1 MFLRSFTTGKT
12 RMAALTLTLAL
23 GAGLLAGPLAGE
35 AAAGLTP
42 KGQTSKADAMNPESD
57 AADIIL
63 PMPGGVTMA
72 FRAVAVDANGFL
84 WDKTVRPGTSD
95 AADSRGFY
103 DGRYTTGISAP
114 FSAADVPAS
123 WKKGTPPDSK
133 FFYLIAKYEVTRL
146 QWRAVM
152 DENADTKTPKPDDA
166 LPVTD
171 ITWFDAVNFTQRWT
185 DWLLKNSPDALPSF
199 KGDSRNTA
207 FVRLPTE
214 VEWEY
219 AARGGQNVPSQT
231 FRDDF
236 FPMAD
241 GTQIRDY
248 AVYQV
253 EKTSHGAENIAK
265 VGSRRPNPLGLY
277 DTAGN
282 AAEMTIDMFRFSV
295 GGRLLGSAG
304 GFVRKGGSFLSGVEE
319 ITPGRR
325 EEIPFFQKNG
335 AFKSRD
341 LGFRP
346 VISGINT
353 PGGSRPSEL
362 LAEYK
367 KAGTTDTQSAP
378 QSGQRVT
385 PAAAS
390 TPEAELDRLIAD
402 AQNEGIRKNLLALKS
417 SIKERSIIQ
426 ERGRQAE
433 IIARLTSCVSYLESL
448 RNYNF
453 RLNMVAYL
461 EQQIKNNTTMGEKER
476 ERLAKTQ
483 HHTLETV
490 QETSKKTLA
499 SYRATLEDIADAP
512 DDLVDRSLK
521 SLASDYGKGK
531 DMFSRRSLNNLMII
545 REHCSLLRQ
554 HRKLTDSDIQADI
567 KKSDKLLD

>member
-1 MFLRSFTTGKT
+1 MFLKSFTTGKT

-282 AAEMTIDMFRFSV
+282 AAEMTIDMF
-295 GGRLLGSAG
+295 
-304 GFVRKGGSFLSGVEE
+304 
-319 ITPGRR
+319 I
-325 EEIPFFQKNG
+325 
-335 AFKSRD
+335 SR
-341 LGFRP
+341 
-346 VISGINT
+346 
-353 PGGSRPSEL
+353 
-362 LAEYK
+362 
-367 KAGTTDTQSAP
+367 
-378 QSGQRVT
+378 
-385 PAAAS
+385 AAAGAHEPFS
-390 TPEAELDRLIAD
+390 MRP
-402 AQNEGIRKNLLALKS
+402 IRRFRNPFVCKCSKNS
-417 SIKERSIIQ
+417 
-426 ERGRQAE
+426 
-433 IIARLTSCVSYLESL
+433 
-448 RNYNF
+448 F
-453 RLNMVAYL
+453 
-461 EQQIKNNTTMGEKER
+461 MGGN
-476 ERLAKTQ
+476 
-483 HHTLETV
+483 
-490 QETSKKTLA
+490 SPP
-499 SYRATLEDIADAP
+499 S
-512 DDLVDRSLK
+512 
-521 SLASDYGKGK
+521 
-531 DMFSRRSLNNLMII
+531 
-545 REHCSLLRQ
+545 
-554 HRKLTDSDIQADI
+554 
-567 KKSDKLLD
+567 

>member
-1 MFLRSFTTGKT
+1 
-12 RMAALTLTLAL
+12 
-23 GAGLLAGPLAGE
+23 
-35 AAAGLTP
+35 
-42 KGQTSKADAMNPESD
+42 
-57 AADIIL
+57 
-63 PMPGGVTMA
+63 MPGGVTMA

-152 DENADTKTPKPDDA
+152 DENADTQTPKPDDA

-185 DWLLKNSPDALPSF
+185 DWLLKNRPDALPAF

-219 AARGGQNVPSQT
+219 AARGGQNVPSQS

-253 EKTSHGAENIAK
+253 EKTSHGAENLAK

-282 AAEMTIDMFRFSV
+282 AAEMTIDTFRFSV

-319 ITPGRR
+319 ISPGRR
-325 EEIPFFQKNG
+325 EEMPFFQKDG

-353 PGGSRPSEL
+353 PGGSRPAEL

-367 KAGTTDTQSAP
+367 KAGNTDAESAS
-378 QSGQRVT
+378 QGGQRVT

-402 AQNEGIRKNLLALKS
+402 AQNEGIRKNLLALKA
-417 SIKERSIIQ
+417 SIKERSITQ

-433 IIARLTSCVSYLESL
+433 VIARLTSCVSYLESL

-461 EQQIKNNTTMGEKER
+461 EQQIKNNTTMDAKER
-476 ERLAKTQ
+476 DRLTKTQ

-490 QETSKKTLA
+490 QDTARKTLA
-499 SYRATLEDIADAP
+499 LYRATLEDIADAP
-512 DDLVDRSLK
+512 EDLVDRSLK
-521 SLASDYGKGK
+521 ILASDYGKGK
-531 DMFSRRSLNNLMII
+531 DMFNRRSLNNLMII
-545 REHCSLLRQ
+545 KNHCSLLRQ
-554 HRKLTDSDIQADI
+554 HRKITDNDIQADI